1 MINLHG
7 TGVALVTP
15 FLPDGTVD
23 TAGLANITKHVMQ
36 GVDYIVAL
44 GTTGESATLTTKEK
58 DLVLDAVRKEMAGTK
73 PLVLGHGGNDTAKLI
88 SQMKDMDFT
97 GVDAVLSVSPYYNKP
112 SQAGIVAHY
121 RAFADACPVPV
132 ILYNVPG
139 RTGSNISVATTLEL
153 ARHPNIIGT
162 KEASGNVEQCMAIAK
177 GKPDDFRLISGDDL
191 LTPSLIAIG
200 AEGVISVLANAWPI
214 EFNQMVKLSMETKYT
229 EASAFWKKWLDLNPM
244 LYEEG
249 NPVGIKAVMKE
260 LGLCGDTVRL
270 PLLPASSGL
279 TERIRKAI

>member
-15 FLPDGTVD
+15 FLTDGTVD
-23 TAGLANITKHVMQ
+23 TSGLANVTKHVMQ

-58 DLVLDAVRKEMAGTK
+58 DLVLDTVRKEIAGKK

-88 SQMKDMDFT
+88 SQMKDIDFS
-97 GVDAVLSVSPYYNKP
+97 GIDAVLSVSPFYNKP
-112 SQAGIVAHY
+112 SQAGILAHY

-139 RTGSNISVATTLEL
+139 RTGSNISAATTVEL
-153 ARHPNIIGT
+153 AGHPNIIGI
-162 KEASGNVEQCMAIAK
+162 KEASGNVEQSMAIAK
-177 GKPDDFRLISGDDL
+177 GKSEEFVLISGDDL

-200 AEGVISVLANAWPI
+200 AEGVISVLANAWPV
-214 EFNQMVKLSMETKYT
+214 EFNLMVKWSVENKYA
-229 EASAFWKKWLDLNPM
+229 EASAIWKKWLDLNPL

-270 PLLPASSGL
+270 PLLSASEGL
-279 TERIRKAI
+279 AERIRKTI